1 MLMEAIIFFLGFS
14 IVFYVLF
21 GGADFGAGVLEMISG
36 NMNRKIIAHAIGP
49 VWEAN
54 HVWLILVVVILFM
67 GFPKIYSTLSL
78 YLHIPLLIMLIGIVF
93 RGTAFAFMHYDAIQ
107 GRSNRVY
114 NWAFKISSIITPLFL
129 GIVVGAVVLGRINP
143 DAATF
148 YDGFIAP
155 WLNLFSISVGIFTL
169 ILFTFLADVYMLGEA
184 DNQFEFKAFT
194 SSAKTLNA
202 ISVAS
207 GILVFTSA
215 QFDGL
220 PLFSMYINSWFAM
233 LMVILATIMIPVLW
247 WSLQNEKTILSRA
260 LAAGQV
266 IAVMLAWFWVQ
277 MPVVIR
283 QTGSGEN
290 LTFYNSAAPEATLWQ
305 LFWALVVGA
314 CIILPFLY
322 YLMKVFKG
330 SQFQSGKE

>member
-1 MLMEAIIFFLGFS
+1 MLMEAIIFFLGLS
-14 IVFYVLF
+14 ILFYVLF

-36 NMNRKIIAHAIGP
+36 TQNRQNVAHAIGP

-93 RGTAFAFMHYDAIQ
+93 RGTAFAYMHYDAIK
-107 GRSNRVY
+107 GRSNEVY
-114 NWAFKISSIITPLFL
+114 NWVFKLSSIITPFFL
-129 GIVVGAVVLGRINP
+129 GIIVGAAILGRINP

-148 YDGFIAP
+148 FEGFIAP
-155 WLNLFSISVGIFTL
+155 WFNLFSISVGIFTI
-169 ILFTFLADVYMLGEA
+169 ILFTFLAAVYMIGET
-184 DNQFEFKAFT
+184 DDEKEFKSFISTAW
-194 SSAKTLNA
+194 SLNA
-202 ISVAS
+202 ILIAS
-207 GILVFTSA
+207 GIFVFTSA
-215 QFDGL
+215 QFNGL
-220 PLFSMYINSWFAM
+220 SLFRMFINSWFAIS
-233 LMVILATIMIPVLW
+233 MVILATVLIPVLW
-247 WSLQNEKTILSRA
+247 WSLGAEKILLSRT

-266 IAVMLAWFWVQ
+266 VTVMLAWFWVQ

-283 QTGSGEN
+283 QAGQAD
-290 LTFYNSAAPEATLWQ
+290 LTFHNSAAPEATLWQ
-305 LFWALVVGA
+305 LFWALVVGS

-330 SQFQSGKE
+330 PQFRTEE

>member
-1 MLMEAIIFFLGFS
+1 MLLESIIFFLGLS

-36 NMNRKIIAHAIGP
+36 HMNRKTIAHAIGP

-78 YLHIPLLIMLIGIVF
+78 YLHIPLLIMLIGIIF

-107 GRSNRVY
+107 GRSNKVY
-114 NWAFKISSIITPLFL
+114 NWVFKISSIITPVFL
-129 GIVVGAVVLGRINP
+129 GIVVGAVGLGHINP

-155 WLNLFSISVGIFTL
+155 WLNLFSISVGLFTL
-169 ILFTFLADVYMLGEA
+169 ILFTFLADVYMIGEA
-184 DNQFEFKAFT
+184 KDESEFRAFT
-194 SSAKTLNA
+194 TSAKRLNA
-202 ISVAS
+202 ITIVS
-207 GILVFTSA
+207 GILVFISA
-215 QFDGL
+215 QFNGL
-220 PLFSMYINSWFAM
+220 SLFFMYINSWFAL
-233 LMVILATIMIPVLW
+233 LMVILATVMIPVLW
-247 WSLQNEKTILSRA
+247 WSLQNGKTILSRT

-290 LTFYNSAAPEATLWQ
+290 LTFYNSAAPDATLWQ
-305 LFWALVVGA
+305 LLWALIVGA

-330 SQFQSGKE
+330 GQFGSGDK

>member
-1 MLMEAIIFFLGFS
+1 MLMEAIIFFLGLS

-36 NMNRKIIAHAIGP
+36 NTNRETVAHAIGP

-67 GFPKIYSTLSL
+67 GFPRIYSTLSL

-93 RGTAFAFMHYDAIQ
+93 RGTAFAYMHYDAIK
-107 GRSNRVY
+107 GKSNEVY
-114 NWAFKISSIITPLFL
+114 NWTFKISSILTPLFL
-129 GIVVGAVVLGRINP
+129 GIVVGAAALGRINP

-148 YDGFIAP
+148 YEGFIAP
-155 WLNLFSISVGIFTL
+155 WLNLFSFSVGIFTL

-184 DNQFEFKAFT
+184 NDQFEFKAFT

-215 QFDGL
+215 EFNGL
-220 PLFSMYINSWFAM
+220 PLFTMYINSWFAL
-233 LMVILATIMIPVLW
+233 LMVVLATALIPVLW
-247 WSLQNEKTILSRA
+247 WSLQKEKTILSRA

-283 QTGSGEN
+283 QAGAAD
-290 LTFYNSAAPEATLWQ
+290 LTFYNSVAPDATLWQ
-305 LFWALVVGA
+305 LFLALVVGS

-330 SQFQSGKE
+330 EQFQSKSD

>member
-1 MLMEAIIFFLGFS
+1 MLMEAIIFFLGLS

-36 NMNRKIIAHAIGP
+36 AQNRNSIAHAIGP

-67 GFPKIYSTLSL
+67 GFPKIYSTLTL

-93 RGTAFAFMHYDAIQ
+93 RGTAFAYMHYDAIQ
-107 GRSNRVY
+107 GRSNNVY
-114 NWAFKISSIITPLFL
+114 NWVFKISSIITPLFL
-129 GIVVGAVVLGRINP
+129 GIVLGAATLGRINP
-143 DAATF
+143 VATDF
-148 YDGFIAP
+148 YTGFIEP

-169 ILFTFLADVYMLGEA
+169 VLFTFLADIYMIGETE
-184 DNQFEFKAFT
+184 DEMEFRSFT
-194 SSAKTLNA
+194 SAAWSLNV

-215 QFDGL
+215 EFNGL
-220 PLFSMYINSWFAM
+220 PLFRMYINSWFAIS
-233 LMVILATIMIPVLW
+233 MVILATIFIPVLW
-247 WSLQNEKTILSRA
+247 WSLKSERTILSRV

-283 QTGSGEN
+283 QIGPAD
-290 LTFYNSAAPEATLWQ
+290 LTFQNSVAPAATLWQ
-305 LFWALVVGA
+305 LFLALVVGS

-322 YLMKVFKG
+322 YLMRVFKVE
-330 SQFQSGKE
+330 QFRSEE

>member
-1 MLMEAIIFFLGFS
+1 MEAIIFFLGLS

-21 GGADFGAGVLEMISG
+21 GGADFGAGVLEIISG
-36 NMNRKIIAHAIGP
+36 SRNRQTISHAIGP

-78 YLHIPLLIMLIGIVF
+78 YLHIPLLAMLIGIVF
-93 RGTAFAFMHYDAIQ
+93 RGTAFAYMHYDAIQ
-107 GRSNRVY
+107 GRSNDIY
-114 NWAFKISSIITPLFL
+114 NWTFKISSIITPLFL
-129 GIVVGAVVLGRINP
+129 GVVVGAAALGRINP
-143 DAATF
+143 NAATF
-148 YDGFIAP
+148 YEGFIAP
-155 WLNLFSISVGIFTL
+155 WLNLFSFSVGIFTT
-169 ILFTFLADVYMLGEA
+169 ILFTFLADVYMIGET
-184 DNQFEFKAFT
+184 DDDLEFKAFT
-194 SSAKTLNA
+194 SSARSLNT

-207 GILVFTSA
+207 GIFVFTSA
-215 QFDGL
+215 EFNGL
-220 PLFSMYINSWFAM
+220 PLFSMYMNSWFAL
-233 LMVILATIMIPVLW
+233 LMVILATVLIPILW

-283 QTGSGEN
+283 QMGPTD
-290 LTFYNSAAPEATLWQ
+290 LTFYNSVAPDATLWQ
-305 LFWALVVGA
+305 LFWALVVGSL
-314 CIILPFLY
+314 IILPSLY

-330 SQFQSGKE
+330 SQFRSEKD

>member
-1 MLMEAIIFFLGFS
+1 MLMEAIIFFLGLS

-21 GGADFGAGVLEMISG
+21 GGADFGAGVLEMITG
-36 NMNRKIIAHAIGP
+36 NTNRQTVAHAIGP

-78 YLHIPLLIMLIGIVF
+78 YLHIPLLVMLIGIVF
-93 RGTAFAFMHYDAIQ
+93 RGTAFAYMHYDAIQ
-107 GRSNRVY
+107 GRSNEVY
-114 NWAFKISSIITPLFL
+114 NWAFKISSIVTPLFL
-129 GIVVGAVVLGRINP
+129 GIVVGAATLGHINP
-143 DAATF
+143 DAASF
-148 YDGFIAP
+148 YDGFITP
-155 WLNLFSISVGIFTL
+155 WLNLFSFSVGIFIV
-169 ILFTFLADVYMLGEA
+169 ILFTFLADVYLIGET
-184 DNQFEFKAFT
+184 DDEMEFREFT

-202 ISVAS
+202 TSVAS

-215 QFDGL
+215 EFNGL
-220 PLFSMYINSWFAM
+220 PLFSMYVNSWFALM
-233 LMVILATIMIPVLW
+233 MVIFATLLIPILW
-247 WSLQNEKTILSRA
+247 WSLQQEKIILSRM

-283 QTGSGEN
+283 QTGAAD
-290 LTFYNSAAPEATLWQ
+290 LTFYNSVAPDATLWQ
-305 LFWALVVGA
+305 LFWALVVGS

-330 SQFQSGKE
+330 SQFIEKK

>member
-36 NMNRKIIAHAIGP
+36 NMNRKTIAHAIGP

-143 DAATF
+143 D
-148 YDGFIAP
+148 
-155 WLNLFSISVGIFTL
+155 LSL
-169 ILFTFLADVYMLGEA
+169 IH
-184 DNQFEFKAFT
+184 
-194 SSAKTLNA
+194 
-202 ISVAS
+202 I
-207 GILVFTSA
+207 
-215 QFDGL
+215 
-220 PLFSMYINSWFAM
+220 
-233 LMVILATIMIPVLW
+233 
-247 WSLQNEKTILSRA
+247 
-260 LAAGQV
+260 
-266 IAVMLAWFWVQ
+266 
-277 MPVVIR
+277 
-283 QTGSGEN
+283 
-290 LTFYNSAAPEATLWQ
+290 
-305 LFWALVVGA
+305 
-314 CIILPFLY
+314 
-322 YLMKVFKG
+322 
-330 SQFQSGKE
+330 